1 MPDFL
6 SLLLELIQENW
17 AKAVGAIIGLL
28 IAGWYGG
35 YRAKKQWE
43 QRKFFDRLNI
53 SLNVI
58 EGGYLR
64 IRTILEDPLPRIFLN
79 KAAADLVLKAA
90 KKTTLEDP
98 ILPLKKED
106 RWFVNNEILNQIS
119 EQFSDALI
127 RFDMGKP
134 VDCHQYIIAMTCE
147 KAGAVRTQK
156 VRAMLVKKET
166 LLNLGDTMPKLE
178 AEQHSVRWETLN
190 IMAERYKKDPEEFIT
205 VTICQ

>member
-6 SLLLELIQENW
+6 SLILQLIQENW

-28 IAGWYGG
+28 VAGWYGG

-90 KKTTLEDP
+90 TKTTREDP

-106 RWFVNNEILNQIS
+106 RWFVHNEILNQIS

-134 VDCHQYIIAMTCE
+134 VDCHQYIIAMTC
-147 KAGAVRTQK
+147 VSMT
-156 VRAMLVKKET
+156 
-166 LLNLGDTMPKLE
+166 P
-178 AEQHSVRWETLN
+178 
-190 IMAERYKKDPEEFIT
+190 
-205 VTICQ
+205 VTA